1 MIRHSPQVIHEQR
14 LGVRAYAM
22 DLRARVVEAY
32 GRGEGSQA
40 DVAQRFSVSTR
51 WLQKL
56 LQRRRATGSL
66 AAKPHGGGR
75 TALVS
80 GAAEQRL
87 RQAVAEAPDATLEEL
102 RGRLGVPASR
112 MAVFR
117 ALRRLKLTRKK
128 KRWPAPSSSGPTCK
142 RSGGSGGSRPPG

>member
-1 MIRHSPQVIHEQR
+1 

-22 DLRARVVEAY
+22 DLRTRVVEAY
-32 GRGEGSQA
+32 ERGEGTQA
-40 DVAQRFSVSTR
+40 EVARRCAVSAR

-75 TALVS
+75 AALV
-80 GAAEQRL
+80 GGRAALVGGPAEQRL
-87 RQAVAEAPDATLEEL
+87 RQAVAETPDATLEEL

-142 RSGGSGGSRPPG
+142 RSGGSGGSRSRGWTRGG